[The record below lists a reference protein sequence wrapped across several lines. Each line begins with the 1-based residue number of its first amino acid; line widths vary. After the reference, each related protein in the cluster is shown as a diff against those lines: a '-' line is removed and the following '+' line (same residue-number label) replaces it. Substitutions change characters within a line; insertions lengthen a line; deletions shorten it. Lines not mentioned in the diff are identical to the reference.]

1 MKRFSGINFRRNVTF
16 ERNALEKQNYYLFY
30 KFLISWKI
38 KANFITTLFF

>member
-16 ERNALEKQNYYLFY
+16 KRNALEKQNYLFY
-30 KFLISWKI
+30 KFVISWKI